1 MSMPH
6 EAAPVASFESR
17 CQRVLQFARDL
28 YRQSPDWI
36 RFFKE
41 VVGVDGAA
49 RKVFTNQKEYIA
61 FERSE
66 TFHTIQRMVNALRNN
81 KATSNSSHEPT
92 RVITVR
98 LPESLHEALKAEAN
112 DHSTSMNKLC
122 IAKLLQVLEEDE
134 VSRQNKAN
142 TNTYPA
148 ATNQPAYNQ
157 QRYGQNASAGQ
168 QQAAYNKQ
176 MQQMP
181 QRQNMAYN
189 QQVQNRQIPQQN
201 TSPGMTHTQQNHPTA
216 ARQNLNNPAPTQ
228 PSALPNQGQG
238 FRATNQPLTNQP
250 TTRPITANYQ
260 AGGHPQQPTANNQA
274 GYNQPVQA
282 NPNQAQNP
290 QQPKPQTPPYRPNQF

>member
-1 MSMPH
+1 MSMPNETVPAANF
-6 EAAPVASFESR
+6 EAR

-49 RKVFTNQKEYIA
+49 RKVFTNQQEYIA

-81 KATSNSSHEPT
+81 KATSSSSHEPT

-134 VSRQNKAN
+134 VSRKKQTAQAN
-142 TNTYPA
+142 
-148 ATNQPAYNQ
+148 YN
-157 QRYGQNASAGQ
+157 Q
-168 QQAAYNKQ
+168 QQAAYRQGTYQTGNPNQ
-176 MQQMP
+176 AAYNNQVRQAQARQQA
-181 QRQNMAYN
+181 AYN
-189 QQVQNRQIPQQN
+189 QQAQNRGQAGQMAPQPNPIQ
-201 TSPGMTHTQQNHPTA
+201 
-216 ARQNLNNPAPTQ
+216 RQNLNNPVPAAPTNPAAQ
-228 PSALPNQGQG
+228 AQN
-238 FRATNQPLTNQP
+238 FRANNPTLNNPQVQRQTAPAGYQTGQQVPTQNQP
-250 TTRPITANYQ
+250 
-260 AGGHPQQPTANNQA
+260 QA
-274 GYNQPVQA
+274 GYQSPQNPAPGQPAQQ
-282 NPNQAQNP
+282 PQQAQP
-290 QQPKPQTPPYRPNQF
+290 TQQPGTPPYRPNQF